1 MATEPQHTAL
11 LLFVRDEREEAQL
24 KPLASDQRASAA
36 LFRRFNAHARQQARR
51 TRLPLFIV
59 KGAQQQGHSFGERL
73 ANAIESVFAR
83 GYERVISLGN
93 DCLQLQ
99 PQHILQ
105 AAQQLQQHDLVLGP
119 AADGGVYLLG
129 IAQSAYDRRAFL
141 DLPWQTA
148 GLAAALGDY
157 ASHGLLPDWQEDV
170 DDWQDFR
177 RQLGR
182 IAGDLRKRLLAITAI
197 SKPARLDI
205 PFTLSTLHLASVGL
219 RAPPQ

>member
-1 MATEPQHTAL
+1 MATKLHHTAL

-24 KPLASDQRASAA
+24 KPLARNQRASTA
-36 LFRRFNAHARQQARR
+36 LFRRFNAHVRQQAQR
-51 TRLPLFIV
+51 TGLPLFVV
-59 KGAQQQGHSFGERL
+59 KGEQQRGQAFGERL
-73 ANAIESVFAR
+73 ANAIESVFAC

-99 PQHILQ
+99 PRHILQ

-129 IAQSAYDRRAFL
+129 IAQSAYDRQAFL
-141 DLPWQTA
+141 NLPWQTES
-148 GLAAALGDY
+148 LTAALRHY
-157 ASHGLLPDWQEDV
+157 ASHCLLPDWQEDI
-170 DDWQDFR
+170 DDWQGFQ

-197 SKPARLDI
+197 SKPTSLDI
-205 PFTLSTLHLASVGL
+205 PFTPSTLHLASAGL

>member
-1 MATEPQHTAL
+1 MAADLHNTAL

-24 KPLASDQRASAA
+24 KPLVRNQRASAA
-36 LFRRFNAHARQQARR
+36 LFRRFNAHARQQAQR
-51 TRLPLFIV
+51 TDLPLFVV
-59 KGAQQQGHSFGERL
+59 KGEQQQGHTFGERL

-99 PQHILQ
+99 PQHILK

-129 IAQSAYDRRAFL
+129 ISKSLYKRQTFL
-141 DLPWQTA
+141 ALPWQTER
-148 GLAAALGDY
+148 LATALKHYG
-157 ASHGLLPDWQEDV
+157 HHCLLPDLAEDI
-170 DDWQDFR
+170 DDWQDFQ

-182 IAGDLRKRLLAITAI
+182 VVGHLRKRLLAIATLSRPILSDEPHRPTAI
-197 SKPARLDI
+197 C
-205 PFTLSTLHLASVGL
+205 LASVGL
-219 RAPPQ
+219 RAPPY